1 MPMNYTILK
10 TIIETSLS
18 QYTCQSCH
26 MKLEEN
32 ALNIT
37 GVSDWAVDFLV
48 ICPHCQA
55 EAHMHAEVGTAQF
68 NTNNQP
74 IEPTQNKQ
82 IILKNTNAIKESD
95 IADFEKNIIEKNSIE
110 DLLK

>member
-1 MPMNYTILK
+1 
-10 TIIETSLS
+10 
-18 QYTCQSCH
+18 
-26 MKLEEN
+26 
-32 ALNIT
+32 
-37 GVSDWAVDFLV
+37 
-48 ICPHCQA
+48 
-55 EAHMHAEVGTAQF
+55 MHAEVGTAQF